1 MLRVKNPDRKG
12 YSLQNSDH
20 WLKPTSKGIVHSLLL
35 VPSTPAMDCACLIWM
50 THFRPATGT
59 QEKNFQLPIWQFC
72 FGDNFYF
79 HPLALGD
86 TRGHSTHLAKSRA
99 LCPFNLLLDFS
110 AFSTERL

>member
-59 QEKNFQLPIWQFC
+59 QEKNFQFQRKHFIVKNKSQ
-72 FGDNFYF
+72 
-79 HPLALGD
+79 
-86 TRGHSTHLAKSRA
+86 HLLRRKS
-99 LCPFNLLLDFS
+99 FNEKNGL
-110 AFSTERL
+110 